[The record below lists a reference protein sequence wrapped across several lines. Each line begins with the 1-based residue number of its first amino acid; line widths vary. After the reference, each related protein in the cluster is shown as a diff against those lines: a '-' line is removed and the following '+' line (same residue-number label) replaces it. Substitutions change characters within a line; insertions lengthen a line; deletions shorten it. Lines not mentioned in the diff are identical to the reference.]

1 MAVRSFTLEEIAG
14 ITGGRVV
21 RPAQGPIRGL
31 CLDSR
36 RASPASL
43 FAALKGQRVDGH
55 DFAAAAI
62 RSGAAAVL
70 AEQEVDLPE
79 GAGLLVVPSVERA
92 VEAVAIEIRSEF
104 RGEVLGI
111 VGSCGKTTTKDF
123 TAAVLGRLGVVTATA
138 GNRNN
143 LLGLPETLMAADM
156 QARFWVLEM
165 GISHPSEMDVLAPL
179 GSPTGVLFTNIQ
191 PVHMEFFPSLEAI
204 RDEKAKVLHRTDP
217 HGFAIVNASDPL
229 LAQMAIPEGM
239 GRLTYGAQPGAELWI
254 EAAGSAGPE
263 GTPFRLHDSRGSAEG
278 FLPVP
283 GLHNLINFAGACR
296 AGLHYGLAIEE
307 CAAAAASLKAAPHR
321 GQARLLRN
329 QVLLFDDS
337 YNANPAAVVLAL
349 QTAAGWGRRV
359 IGALGSMLELGA
371 GSIEHHRLVGARAA
385 DLGLACL
392 LAVGGKEAEAMAEA
406 FAASGRPCLH
416 VESWQD
422 GAEWLDGQIRAGD
435 GVLVKGS
442 RGIGLDGLVAWL
454 SGRRGEA

>member
-1 MAVRSFTLEEIAG
+1 MAVRSFTLEEIAA
-14 ITGGRVV
+14 ITGGRVA

-36 RASPASL
+36 RASPGSL
-43 FAALKGQRVDGH
+43 FAALKGQRADGH
-55 DFAAAAI
+55 GFAAAAI

-70 AEQEVDLPE
+70 AEREVELPE
-79 GAGLLVVPSVERA
+79 GAGLVLVPSVERA
-92 VEAVAIEIRSEF
+92 LGAVARRIRSEF

-123 TAAVLGRLGVVTATA
+123 AAAVLGRLGVVSATA

-165 GISHPSEMDVLAPL
+165 GISHPSEMDALAPL
-179 GSPTGVLFTNIQ
+179 GAPTGVLFTNIQ
-191 PVHMEFFPSLEAI
+191 PVHTEFFPSLEAI
-204 RDEKAKVLHRTDP
+204 RDEKAKVLNQTARS
-217 HGFAIVNASDPL
+217 GFALVNTSDPL
-229 LAQMAIPEGM
+229 LARMAIPEGLA
-239 GRLTYGAQPGAELWI
+239 RLTYGTEPEAELWV
-254 EAAGSAGPE
+254 EAAGTAGPE
-263 GTPFRLHDSRGSAEG
+263 GTPFRLHAPQGSAEG

-296 AGLHYGLAIEE
+296 AGCHYGLALEE

-321 GQARLLRN
+321 GQARLLRD

-359 IGALGSMLELGA
+359 IGALGTMLELGA
-371 GSIEHHRLVGARAA
+371 SSIEHHRHVGARAA
-385 DLGLACL
+385 ELGLAGL
-392 LAVGGKEAEAMAEA
+392 LSVGGKEAEAMAEA

-416 VESWQD
+416 VERWED
-422 GAEWLDGQIRAGD
+422 GAEWLDGQIRPGD
-435 GVLVKGS
+435 GVLIKGS
-442 RGIGLDGLVAWL
+442 RGIGLDGLAAWL
-454 SGRRGEA
+454 SGRRGVA